1 VKRLSYFILPLL
13 FMPNIGLGRQT
24 VFGFLELSDF
34 VIWPYLA
41 VTGLAVLRHGAKRPA
56 TEVGRRLFPWV
67 MFFLAWSLAA
77 TLTITSRYSYFTDFE
92 MQVGLLKLA
101 KLFVYG
107 LAGWLTLAL
116 ARRVGEG
123 RSLLWSLVASGLVVA
138 ASLMASAS
146 GVDRGSYNTKMG
158 YEATNSISVEA
169 AILIVFLGGAWAM
182 GWGSRRWR
190 QVAPWALS
198 GMVLGVTFSQGRGG
212 WLAAALGLM
221 WFFYRKGLQRRT
233 VVVTGI
239 VMAMI
244 GLAYVSVPIFKKD
257 VDRTLDPDPRLLNK
271 YDSGWMGIDAGSRPA
286 IWQNEGRKLID
297 APVLGRGFFNR
308 FRGSGLHE
316 DGSHNFWLQMFLETG
331 VPGGLS
337 VLAVLWI
344 LFLSARRSR
353 MLPTEA
359 ALVAA
364 FVGGLGG
371 EYFYGGM
378 PLFALI
384 AVCAPIWL
392 AEDACFNP
400 QHSRTSKLQQ
410 PSRVRTRNTVVGT
423 A

>member
-190 QVAPWALS
+190 SVLS
-198 GMVLGVTFSQGRGG
+198 SFIFSLGLSAFSSLKTPTGPTPIRFRAGTAAFLRKSSKAAC
-212 WLAAALGLM
+212 LAAEL
-221 WFFYRKGLQRRT
+221 K
-233 VVVTGI
+233 
-239 VMAMI
+239 
-244 GLAYVSVPIFKKD
+244 
-257 VDRTLDPDPRLLNK
+257 
-271 YDSGWMGIDAGSRPA
+271 
-286 IWQNEGRKLID
+286 
-297 APVLGRGFFNR
+297 
-308 FRGSGLHE
+308 
-316 DGSHNFWLQMFLETG
+316 
-331 VPGGLS
+331 
-337 VLAVLWI
+337 
-344 LFLSARRSR
+344 
-353 MLPTEA
+353 
-359 ALVAA
+359 
-364 FVGGLGG
+364 
-371 EYFYGGM
+371 
-378 PLFALI
+378 
-384 AVCAPIWL
+384 
-392 AEDACFNP
+392 
-400 QHSRTSKLQQ
+400 
-410 PSRVRTRNTVVGT
+410 
-423 A
+423 